1 MLRQRFARAFMWPWA
16 FAFFMAGLFLPKSLL
31 AKDLPRLRSRVFGYI
46 PYWTAS
52 KNTWNFQGLTDIAL
66 FSVGANDAGQLTSTS
81 FWRSSQAKTILEE
94 AHKQGVSVELAVTN
108 FDPTSLHNLLSDSAA
123 VDKLIGALVQEAF
136 STQSGD
142 GLSIDFEG
150 LRGADRAVFVS
161 FVTKLRAAM
170 KKVRADSRLS
180 LATPAVDWSKAYDYA
195 ALAAQSD
202 TLFIMGYGYH
212 YSGSSNP
219 GPVAPLNCGA
229 PWGNYCLSAT
239 VANYLNIVG
248 EAGRGKIVLG
258 LPLYGY
264 DYPADSDKIGAK
276 SLGTGQAVFYSA
288 ARKQVKNRRY
298 EPVSESPWYVYT
310 DAKGQLHQ
318 VFYDDE
324 ESLGKKLDFVLGQ
337 NLSGS
342 RFLGAWVRG
351 RQPLALG
358 GTEDGPSGAS
368 SVAAS
373 WAAASRRTK
382 PGNAPRGFNRRRKRR
397 AGLFYAASIGSV
409 QKLRMA
415 RRGVQRERRTVGACA
430 EQAASSRTPKHPDN
444 FGKPTAA
451 VAVFRHF
458 VHVATRSLLA

>member
-94 AHKQGVSVELAVTN
+94 AHKRGVSVELAVTN
-108 FDPTSLHNLLSDSAA
+108 FDPTSLHNLLSDNAA

-195 ALAAQSD
+195 ALAGQSD

-288 ARKQVKNRRY
+288 VRKQVKDRRY

-337 NLSGS
+337 NLGGVGFWALGYEDDSLWRLVEQKMVLPEHPPSPHPGPLPPVEPSPETRPEDSIGDESGAQGCSMPPRSALS
-342 RFLGAWVRG
+342 RNSAWQDVVFSVSVG
-351 RQPLALG
+351 LLAL
-358 GTEDGPSGAS
+358 ALN
-368 SVAAS
+368 
-373 WAAASRRTK
+373 RQ
-382 PGNAPRGFNRRRKRR
+382 RRRAR
-397 AGLFYAASIGSV
+397 
-409 QKLRMA
+409 QKI
-415 RRGVQRERRTVGACA
+415 QTISESP
-430 EQAASSRTPKHPDN
+430 QQP
-444 FGKPTAA
+444 
-451 VAVFRHF
+451 
-458 VHVATRSLLA
+458 